1 LRRSRIAAPDA
12 RPQGR
17 AGKVK
22 RDTQPRLLRPL
33 AALLAAAFTCAP
45 LLVSQPA
52 MAQTTIGPETRL
64 PLPRYVSLKTDKVNL
79 REGPSK
85 EHSTRWVFQ
94 RAGLPVEIIAEF
106 DNWRRIR
113 DPEGADGWVW
123 HSLLSGRR
131 TAIVAPWDR
140 GIGEPI
146 PMFERP
152 DATSRIVARVEP
164 GVVATVSRC
173 GVDWCRLNLSM
184 DERRQIAGFVSQE
197 KLWGVYPDETLD

>member
-1 LRRSRIAAPDA
+1 M
-12 RPQGR
+12 
-17 AGKVK
+17 
-22 RDTQPRLLRPL
+22 
-33 AALLAAAFTCAP
+33 LLAAAFAAAP
-45 LLVSQPA
+45 LLAAQPA
-52 MAQTTIGPETRL
+52 SAQTTIGPETRL
-64 PLPRYVSLKTDKVNL
+64 PLPRFVSLKTDKVNL

-140 GIGEPI
+140 GTGEPI
-146 PMFERP
+146 PVFERA
-152 DATSRIVARVEP
+152 DDTSRIVARVEP
-164 GVVATVSRC
+164 GVVASVSRC
-173 GVDWCRLNLSM
+173 GVDWCRLNLVM
-184 DERRQIAGFVSQE
+184 GERQEVAGFISQE